1 MTFNDVYAQFIKST
15 KEKFPVDVCIK
26 QNEKESNV
34 NWNVYDINV
43 ICECG
48 GNFAYMPKY
57 ESDDLQKGVIK

>member
-1 MTFNDVYAQFIKST
+1 MNKLEIVRACRRCGKLQK
-15 KEKFPVDVCIK
+15 K
-26 QNEKESNV
+26 NEKESNRY
-34 NWNVYDINV
+34 WNVYDVNV

>member
-1 MTFNDVYAQFIKST
+1 MSKIEIVRACRRCGKLQK
-15 KEKFPVDVCIK
+15 K
-26 QNEKESNV
+26 NEKESNA

-57 ESDDLQKGVIK
+57 ESKKKKKGVIK

>member
-1 MTFNDVYAQFIKST
+1 MSKIEIVRACRRCGKLQK
-15 KEKFPVDVCIK
+15 K
-26 QNEKESNV
+26 NEKESNV

-57 ESDDLQKGVIK
+57 ESDD